1 MDSREVT
8 ATVRAVPASA
18 PLQRNTA
25 MKPSSKPWVRH
36 SALLG
41 AALLTQAL
49 AQHAAH
55 AQAPGA
61 ALPELRTT
69 FQLQGFLPRT
79 TSTARVDDWYL
90 NGPGSTASGES
101 DYGLPRN
108 RPTFGLAFMRRI
120 GENWRFDLEYQ
131 DQRRSADQVTLR
143 RDMQGYGGTYAA
155 GTSVNARMD
164 FTSLRVAGGYTLRLQ
179 DTTALGVSFGG
190 IVVKYQLDVQGPT
203 AVMRQ
208 AEISD
213 VLPSLGVFAS
223 SALSPSWRLQGR
235 FEAGPGNR
243 QLNVGASWRFAAQAS
258 LGVNLRW
265 MDVKVTQKLGA
276 FVPNNDF
283 AEIKLLGPQVM
294 LEVGF

>member
-1 MDSREVT
+1 
-8 ATVRAVPASA
+8 
-18 PLQRNTA
+18 
-25 MKPSSKPWVRH
+25 
-36 SALLG
+36 
-41 AALLTQAL
+41 
-49 AQHAAH
+49 
-55 AQAPGA
+55 
-61 ALPELRTT
+61 
-69 FQLQGFLPRT
+69 
-79 TSTARVDDWYL
+79 
-90 NGPGSTASGES
+90 
-101 DYGLPRN
+101 
-108 RPTFGLAFMRRI
+108 MRRI

-143 RDMQGYGGTYAA
+143 RDIQGYGGTYAA
-155 GTSVNARMD
+155 GTSVNTRMN